1 MTTKASETGK
11 EQPKTKLD
19 ALEETVVKM
28 IDMLEELAKR
38 IEKVEKTAVK
48 KSTGLFGGKRTRTAI
63 KDTKT
68 GAIYV
73 SKAAVGKNLAGEFN
87 LDPLD
92 HFAWYKITA
101 LEPDRFVEA
110 GEEEAQKVWK
120 EEEEKRAKEV
130 EESNKRLAAEEA
142 AKAKK

>member
-1 MTTKASETGK
+1 MTTKDKEAK

-28 IDMLEELAKR
+28 IDMLEELGKR

-68 GAIYV
+68 DITYV

-101 LEPDRFVEA
+101 LEPDRFVDA
-110 GEEEAQKVWK
+110 SEEEAQKAWK
-120 EEEEKRAKEV
+120 AEEELKAKEV

-142 AKAKK
+142 AKAAK